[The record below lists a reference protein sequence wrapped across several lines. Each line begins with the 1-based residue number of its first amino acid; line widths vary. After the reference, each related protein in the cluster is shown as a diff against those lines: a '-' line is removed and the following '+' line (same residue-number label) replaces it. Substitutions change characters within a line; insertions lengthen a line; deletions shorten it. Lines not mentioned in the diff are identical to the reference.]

1 MSVAIGPKFNFN
13 ICFIMFTASEIE
25 SALKII
31 HVKFIN
37 ENVKSQLNTGFA
49 FSIVFLNILFK
60 IDAIPC
66 NIPHSINVKLA
77 PCHIP
82 LAKNTKNMF
91 TYVLI
96 FPFLFPPSG
105 MYICCEKSC

>member
-49 FSIVFLNILFK
+49 FLLF
-60 IDAIPC
+60 
-66 NIPHSINVKLA
+66 S
-77 PCHIP
+77 
-82 LAKNTKNMF
+82 
-91 TYVLI
+91 
-96 FPFLFPPSG
+96 
-105 MYICCEKSC
+105 